1 MKKIFISILILFFF
15 SCYQNKKNV
24 TVNIKQAIPTKSDII
39 IKFHDIDKIY
49 NSIKNFEWWREL
61 NDLTI
66 FKQQFNIL
74 QKLNKEY
81 ETNQIFRDKNIYLS
95 YISTQDKNQFLII
108 TSINDFEE
116 VNNKLLRL
124 KEESYNSK
132 LYEKTVIHNIKTT
145 LENQQSKNVF
155 FAVYKNIFLL
165 SFSEIIIEESLRQ
178 LKTGINMF
186 TSNPIKKLDKNLPKY
201 SDLNI
206 LIKTQFLEN
215 IVKQKNLFLN
225 SNSWSWFDVELEENY
240 ILLNGVTSRDDVQYL
255 QTNNYSDT
263 KHSDIEAILPRHIKE
278 FYKYQINNNLD
289 LNEILNL
296 LIKGPYKN
304 TYQLSYNNWE
314 PTEISTAHITK
325 NKEEFDYI
333 LFKTSQKKECE
344 EYLRLLNVSMGEI
357 NYLNNTL
364 YELDTKKMNDKDWVK
379 GITNYWEKVYYIY
392 KKDYVVLSNSR
403 KKLKSLINNIN
414 ANQTIKTSKAIQTIN
429 KKLGRN
435 SHTSSYLNLKKN
447 TKSWENIFNSV
458 VTKNIGSKYYFFN
471 SLIFIHE
478 NATYQNQTIW
488 NFNLEN
494 ETHYKPQIVKNHYT
508 NEYEILTQDIENNLY
523 LINNNGER
531 LWKKQIG
538 NAILGDI
545 HQIDRYNNKKLQYIF
560 NSKDSIYMIDR
571 TGKYVKPF
579 PLKSKKSM
587 SVPLSLFDYDK
598 TRNYRILTPMEN
610 ELIMYNQDGKIV
622 TGWEFVKT
630 KSNIKFTPEHFQLFN
645 KDYIIISEENGTIHF
660 LNRKGQQR
668 LKIKEKINRYEEC
681 HLLKGYDLET
691 SQLITRD
698 EDGKIISI
706 YFDGKVDTLKIQNLK
721 KEDVYIKN
729 NNHTLILKDKK
740 LKFSSKENAF
750 EYYFETN
757 PKNKPKI
764 FEKNDSVFI
773 AIKSQNEN
781 LIYILNQNGELYQ
794 NPFFGTTDF
803 EIKQLDNTKYLN
815 LIVGSYEGLIYNY
828 QIN

>member
-1 MKKIFISILILFFF
+1 MKKIFISVLILFFF
-15 SCYQNKKNV
+15 SCYENKKNV
-24 TVNIKQAIPTKSDII
+24 IVDIKQAIPTKSDII

-49 NSIKNFEWWREL
+49 NNIKNFEWWREL

-81 ETNQIFRDKNIYLS
+81 ETSKIFHDKNIYLS
-95 YISTQDKNQFLII
+95 YISTQDENQFLII

-116 VNNKLLRL
+116 LNNSLLNL

-132 LYEKTVIHNIKTT
+132 LYEKTIIHNIKIT
-145 LENQQSKNVF
+145 LENQERKNVF

-178 LKTGINMF
+178 LKNGINMF

-215 IVKQKNLFLN
+215 IIKQKNLFLN

-240 ILLNGVTSRDDVQYL
+240 ILLNGVTSRDDVKYL

-263 KHSDIEAILPRHIKE
+263 KHSNIEAILPRHIKE

-344 EYLRLLNVSMGEI
+344 EYLRLLNLNMGKI

-392 KKDYVVLSNSR
+392 KKDYVILSNSR

-429 KKLGRN
+429 KKLGSK

-478 NATYQNQTIW
+478 NTTYQNQTIW

-523 LINNNGER
+523 LINNKGER

-545 HQIDRYNNKKLQYIF
+545 HQIDRYKNKKLQYIF

-571 TGKYVKPF
+571 NGKYVKPF
-579 PLKSKKSM
+579 PLKSEKSM

-622 TGWEFVKT
+622 TGWEFEKT
-630 KSNIKFTPEHFQLFN
+630 KSNVKFTPEHFQLFD

-729 NNHTLILKDKK
+729 NNHTIILKDKK
-740 LKFSSKENAF
+740 LNFSSKENSF

-773 AIKSQNEN
+773 AIKNEN

-794 NPFFGTTDF
+794 QPFFGTTDF
-803 EIKQLDNTKYLN
+803 DIQQLDNSKYLN

>member
-132 LYEKTVIHNIKTT
+132 LYEKTVIYNIKTT

-344 EYLRLLNVSMGEI
+344 EYLRLLNLSMGEI

-598 TRNYRILTPMEN
+598 TQNYRILTPMEN